1 MICVNA
7 ELLYA
12 KSSSRVLSLL
22 LTIGTSN
29 WEIHGS
35 GVVSLIRQVLLSVL
49 FLLIPFVHV
58 AYPWDR
64 PFDNAA
70 NWLGTGL
77 MEIPTARVLDDGVI
91 RVSGAQALP
100 LRWYGGGMG
109 IFPGFEFTGRLTDLT
124 NVPVAFVGQ
133 STFRDKCFDVKYQV
147 VPESKWLPAV
157 ALGYHDI
164 FGTQL
169 FEAQYIVLSRQIF
182 PFDFTLGY
190 GNKRLGGFFAGV
202 EAALHPRFH
211 FIAEY
216 NSLDYQY
223 GGRAPARSI
232 PKDPDWPVNFGL
244 RYKLLPVLDLG
255 VSYQRGDTLGVSL
268 NFQADLGKPIVPH
281 RADPPPLVDVDRRP
295 FEQRDA
301 KEMVEQIHTAI
312 HQAGFTNVS
321 VYTEGRTLTAEF
333 TNNQYL
339 SNQKAVGRV
348 LRILL
353 LHAPSDAKKLQ
364 AVEKRKGMPILRVAV
379 KPNVLEAYLM
389 GDVPDEIF
397 ERLVEVETTMAEP
410 DLRDPGLVYA
420 GGQDSRIGW
429 GVKPEF
435 QSYLNDPSGF
445 FKFRVGLKPWGVAD
459 LWKGGDVYARFDVP
473 FYSNIESTNVPPPN
487 TVREDS
493 WKYLGRDYTF
503 SNLLFDQA
511 LQFTDRTFGRVS
523 FGYLEYMYA
532 GSSGE
537 VLHFFGDGSIAVGLQ
552 ADWVRKREPGSTM
565 ALKDLDFYDVLANAY
580 FRVPKLDVTLQAQYG
595 RFMAGDVGWLFTGSR
610 EYDTG
615 IIIGGW
621 WSFTD
626 TDDLQGF
633 SKGYDSKGVFI
644 TLPAR
649 IFLTHDSPVR
659 YNYSLAPWT
668 RDAAQTPYHWQTL
681 FDLAGDLMPG
691 RFKAKLSDIRQ

>member
-1 MICVNA
+1 MC
-7 ELLYA
+7 LLP
-12 KSSSRVLSLL
+12 LL
-22 LTIGTSN
+22 QRKIASALTFA
-29 WEIHGS
+29 
-35 GVVSLIRQVLLSVL
+35 VLLPIL
-49 FLLIPFVHV
+49 FASS
-58 AYPWDR
+58 AYSYDR
-64 PFDNAA
+64 PFNNAG

-77 MEIPTARVLDDGVI
+77 MEIPTARILDDGVI
-91 RVSGAQALP
+91 RVSGAQVLP
-100 LRWYGGGMG
+100 YRWYGGGMG
-109 IFPGFEFTGRLTDLT
+109 IFPGFEFTGRLTELT
-124 NVPVAFVGQ
+124 NVDPGFEGQ
-133 STFRDKCFDVKYQV
+133 STFRDKAFDIKYQV
-147 VPESKWLPAV
+147 IPESKWLPAV
-157 ALGYHDI
+157 ALGYHDL

-190 GNKRLGGFFAGV
+190 GNKRLGGFFGGV
-202 EAALHPRFH
+202 EVALHPRLH
-211 FIAEY
+211 FMAEY

-223 GGRAPARSI
+223 GGGAPAEAI
-232 PKDPDWPVNFGL
+232 PEDPEWPVNFGL
-244 RYKLLPVLDLG
+244 RFKLLSVIDLG

-268 NFQADLGKPIVPH
+268 NIQTDLGKPIVPH

-295 FEQRDA
+295 FKQRDK
-301 KEMVEQIHTAI
+301 KEMVEKIHAAI
-312 HQAGFTNVS
+312 HEAGFANVS
-321 VYTEGRTLTAEF
+321 VYTEGDILSAEF

-364 AVEKRKGMPILRVAV
+364 AVEKRRGIPIVKVAV

-389 GDVPDEIF
+389 GDIPEDIF
-397 ERLVEVETTMAEP
+397 ERLIEVETITAEP
-410 DLRDPGLVYA
+410 DVSKPDMVYA
-420 GGQDSRIGW
+420 GGEDSRFGY

-445 FKFRVGLKPWGVAD
+445 FKFRVGIQPWGVAN
-459 LWKGGDVYARFDVP
+459 LWKGGEAYARFDAP
-473 FYSNIESTNVPPPN
+473 FYSNIESSNVPPPN

-532 GSSGE
+532 GASGE
-537 VLHFFGDGSIAVGLQ
+537 VLHFFGDGSVAVGLQ

-565 ALKDLDFYDVLANAY
+565 ALKDLDFYDLLANAY
-580 FRVPKLDVTLQAQYG
+580 FRVPKLDVTLQTQYG
-595 RFMAGDVGWLFTGSR
+595 RFMAGDVGWLFTGTR

-659 YNYSLAPWT
+659 YNYSFAPWT

-691 RFKAKLSDIRQ
+691 RFKAKLKDIKQ

>member
-1 MICVNA
+1 MC
-7 ELLYA
+7 LLP
-12 KSSSRVLSLL
+12 LL
-22 LTIGTSN
+22 QRKIVSALTFA
-29 WEIHGS
+29 
-35 GVVSLIRQVLLSVL
+35 VLLPIL
-49 FLLIPFVHV
+49 FASS
-58 AYPWDR
+58 AYPYDR
-64 PFDNAA
+64 PFNNAA

-77 MEIPTARVLDDGVI
+77 LEIPTARVLDDGVI

-100 LRWYGGGMG
+100 YRWYGGGMG
-109 IFPGFEFTGRLTDLT
+109 VFPGLELTGRLTDIT
-124 NVPVAFVGQ
+124 NIPGPTPEYGSNKDKAF
-133 STFRDKCFDVKYQV
+133 DIKYQLI
-147 VPESKWLPAV
+147 PESKWLPAV
-157 ALGYHDI
+157 ALGYHDL

-190 GNKRLGGFFAGV
+190 GTKRLDGLFAGIEV
-202 EAALHPRFH
+202 ALHPRLH
-211 FIAEY
+211 FITEYSPIDYATDTPSARGVPEGAE
-216 NSLDYQY
+216 
-223 GGRAPARSI
+223 
-232 PKDPDWPVNFGL
+232 WPVNFGL
-244 RYKLLPVLDLG
+244 RYKLLPVIDLG
-255 VSYQRGDTLGVSL
+255 VSYQRGDTVGVSL

-295 FEQRDA
+295 FKQRDK
-301 KEMVEQIHTAI
+301 KEMVEKIHAAI
-312 HQAGFTNVS
+312 HEAGFANVS
-321 VYTEGRTLTAEF
+321 VYTEEGTLSAEF

-364 AVEKRKGMPILRVAV
+364 AIEKRKGIPIVKVAV
-379 KPNVLEAYLM
+379 KPNVFEAYLM
-389 GDVPDEIF
+389 GDVPEDIF
-397 ERLVEVETTMAEP
+397 ERLIEVETTTEEP
-410 DLRDPGLVYA
+410 DLNNPEVVHT
-420 GGQDSRIGW
+420 GGEDSRFGY

-445 FKFRVGLKPWGVAD
+445 FKFRVGIKPWGVAN
-459 LWKGGDVYARFDVP
+459 LWKGGEAYARFDVP
-473 FYSNIESTNVPPPN
+473 FYSNIESTNVSPPD

-511 LQFTDRTFGRVS
+511 IQFTDRTFGRVS

-532 GSSGE
+532 GASGE
-537 VLHFFGDGSIAVGLQ
+537 VLHFFGDGSVAVGLQ

-565 ALKDLDFYDVLANAY
+565 ALKDLDFYDLLANAY
-580 FRVPKLDVTLQAQYG
+580 FRVPKLDVTLQTQYG
-595 RFMAGDVGWLFTGSR
+595 RFMAGDVGWLFTGTR

-633 SKGYDSKGVFI
+633 SRGYDSKGVFI
-644 TLPAR
+644 TLPAS
-649 IFLTHDSPVR
+649 IFLPHDSPIR
-659 YNYSLAPWT
+659 YNYSFSPWT
-668 RDAAQTPYHWQTL
+668 RDSAQTPYHWQTL
-681 FDLAGDLMPG
+681 FDLASDLMPE
-691 RFKAKLSDIRQ
+691 RFRAKMQDLKQ